1 MEMKQVSIGRNSR
14 ARSGYFHRFD
24 SAVSDHGPRQ
34 IAPIDQ
40 PHDCLRE
47 LVDAGEIHCTSPW
60 LNSLIGFPSRVAF
73 ARMNIAMFKKLSMRA
88 PALLKSIKNCG
99 SRKFRLAGDRYP
111 TLAKGRRVAKA
122 AERHTYDRAIASYR
136 QIISELLHA
145 RS

>member
-1 MEMKQVSIGRNSR
+1 M
-14 ARSGYFHRFD
+14 
-24 SAVSDHGPRQ
+24 
-34 IAPIDQ
+34 IDQ
-40 PHDCLRE
+40 PHDSLRD
-47 LVDAGEIHCTSPW
+47 VFDPGEILCTLPW

-88 PALLKSIKNCG
+88 PALLKSTKNCG
-99 SRKFRLAGDRYP
+99 SRKFRLARDRYP
-111 TLAKGRRVAKA
+111 TLAKGRRAAKA